1 MSLEREITEMIIEA
15 LNIEDISL
23 DDIDAELALRREGLF
38 IDSLD
43 TTEARSEHLKLA
55 H

>member
-1 MSLEREITEMIIEA
+1 MSLEREIAEMIIEA
-15 LNIEDISL
+15 LNIEDVSL
-23 DDIDAELALRREGLF
+23 ADIDSEIALHREGLF

-43 TTEARSEHLKLA
+43 ATEPRAEYLKSV

>member
-23 DDIDAELALRREGLF
+23 DDIDAEVVLRREGLF
-38 IDSLD
+38 KNSLD
-43 TTEARSEHLKLA
+43 ATETRVEYLKLA

>member
-23 DDIDAELALRREGLF
+23 DDIDTEIALRREGLF

-43 TTEARSEHLKLA
+43 ATAATVEPLKLA

>member
-23 DDIDAELALRREGLF
+23 DDIDAELTLRRG
-38 IDSLD
+38 SLYRF
-43 TTEARSEHLKLA
+43 T
-55 H
+55 

>member
-15 LNIEDISL
+15 LNIDDVSL
-23 DDIDAELALRREGLF
+23 DDIDAEVALHREGLL
-38 IDSLD
+38 IDSSGA
-43 TTEARSEHLKLA
+43 TEARAEYLKLA

>member
-15 LNIEDISL
+15 LNIEDVSL
-23 DDIDAELALRREGLF
+23 DDIDAEVALLREGLF

-43 TTEARSEHLKLA
+43 ATEERAEYLKLA